1 MENIDTQIAKIVF
14 HKMLAI
20 MKFTLN
26 LEEYSYREKGREDP
40 RYKLF
45 KQQLMQYTYDT
56 ARETLKEMQKTGII
70 TPTETPE
77 DVKNGYASGPSGGSG
92 FVNSKELDSLID
104 KLAKD

>member
-1 MENIDTQIAKIVF
+1 METQIAKIVF

-56 ARETLKEMQKTGII
+56 ARETLAEIQKTGVIVQ
-70 TPTETPE
+70 TENPE
-77 DVKNGYASGPSGGSG
+77 DVKNGYAAGPSGGSG
-92 FVNSKELDSLID
+92 FINAKELDDLID
-104 KLAKD
+104 KLSKD